1 MMRRLLNDRNGPMA
15 DKIAR
20 LHRGQ
25 GGLFV
30 AVGSLHMVGPQGL
43 PALLAARGFTVTRVS
58 WPAPTPAPQA
68 AVPGAASGAESA
80 SSAASSGAAQELVP

>member
-1 MMRRLLNDRNGPMA
+1 VREHPLEKAMMRRLLNDRNGPMA

-30 AVGSLHMVGPQGL
+30 AVGSLHMVGPR
-43 PALLAARGFTVTRVS
+43 ACRHC
-58 WPAPTPAPQA
+58 WPR
-68 AVPGAASGAESA
+68 AASPSPG
-80 SSAASSGAAQELVP
+80 